1 MVAIVAIAVEFKD
14 LIKLKQVNY
23 FTNILF
29 EIHLVPNF

>member
-1 MVAIVAIAVEFKD
+1 MVAIVAIAVE
-14 LIKLKQVNY
+14 LKQVNY